1 MKRYVWMMGLAMT
14 LAGCATQPTGV
25 SLDQVTKIRE
35 QGLAIGDVKGASS
48 VALKTKGQ
56 AIGSMVLST
65 VAASVVASNP
75 SSISP
80 QGLQEAQE
88 AGMAAGDVTR
98 RTLDAIGN
106 HVSQTQTPSAAMAA
120 AINDSLSKMNMR
132 SDNAAYHV
140 DIKQTTWLLSYD
152 SMFGSDNY
160 RLHWQ
165 LSASVRDNA
174 NKVVMTSVCQG
185 DGDAKQALDAWKAD
199 DYAKVKDAARQ
210 VGETCARQFMGDIGL
225 HG

>member
-1 MKRYVWMMGLAMT
+1 MKCNIWMIGLSLT

-25 SLDQVTKIRE
+25 SVDQIAKIRE
-35 QGLAIGDVKGASS
+35 QGLAIGDVKAAPS

-80 QGLQEAQE
+80 QGMQEAQQ
-88 AGMAAGDVTR
+88 AGMAAGSVTQS
-98 RTLDAIGN
+98 TLAAIGN
-106 HVSQTQTPSAAMAA
+106 QVSQTQTPGAAMAA
-120 AINDSLSKMNMR
+120 AINESLSRINLR
-132 SDNAAYHV
+132 SDGAAYHV

-165 LSASVRDNA
+165 LNASVRDHA

-185 DGDAKQALDAWKAD
+185 DGDTKQALDAWKAD

-225 HG
+225 RG

>member
-1 MKRYVWMMGLAMT
+1 
-14 LAGCATQPTGV
+14 
-25 SLDQVTKIRE
+25 
-35 QGLAIGDVKGASS
+35 
-48 VALKTKGQ
+48 
-56 AIGSMVLST
+56 
-65 VAASVVASNP
+65 
-75 SSISP
+75 
-80 QGLQEAQE
+80 
-88 AGMAAGDVTR
+88 
-98 RTLDAIGN
+98 
-106 HVSQTQTPSAAMAA
+106 
-120 AINDSLSKMNMR
+120 
-132 SDNAAYHV
+132 
-140 DIKQTTWLLSYD
+140 
-152 SMFGSDNY
+152 MFGSDNY